1 MKTEKKIK
9 VVVPLRIERADDL
22 PEFLSDADEARYSR
36 SAWLLRSG
44 MRVASVT
51 GRDGAQRTVLFPW

>member
-1 MKTEKKIK
+1 MKEKKKTE
-9 VVVPLRIERADDL
+9 VTVPLRIERAGDL
-22 PEFLSDADEARYSR
+22 PEFLSDGDEALYSR

-51 GRDGAQRTVLFPW
+51 GQDGIQRTVLFPW